1 MPALQRVAGYQR
13 ANGVAGGAIAVAA
26 PCAPGKDRD
35 DLATTPVAP
44 GAGGDRPGRSAADP
58 IGPGPEPGCRR
69 W

>member
-35 DLATTPVAP
+35 DLATTPAAP
-44 GAGGDRPGRSAADP
+44 GPAEIVRVGALP
-58 IGPGPEPGCRR
+58 IR
-69 W
+69 